1 MEIQS
6 QKSIVNASKE
16 EVYNFLANAANI
28 EALLP
33 SKNIQDFQATASSCS
48 FKVQGGFTISLEQS
62 NLIPNEQIAMKSGEK
77 SPFPFDLTVHI
88 VEEDGKTVG
97 YLLFNGK
104 VNKMMQMM
112 VKKPLT
118 NLFDYMSHKLK
129 EKYAS
134 EAE

>member
-6 QKSIVNASKE
+6 QKVVVNASKE
-16 EVYNFLANAANI
+16 EVFTFLSDAANI

-33 SKNIQDFQATASSCS
+33 AKNIQDFQATPTACS

-62 NLIPNEQIAMKSGEK
+62 NLVPNAQIGMKSGEK

-88 VEEDGKTVG
+88 EEENGETVG
-97 YLLFNGK
+97 YLLFDGK

-112 VKKPLT
+112 VKTPLT
-118 NLFDYMSHKLK
+118 NLFNYMSNKLK
-129 EKYAS
+129 EKYVVV
-134 EAE
+134 

>member
-6 QKSIVNASKE
+6 QKSVVNASKE
-16 EVYNFLANAANI
+16 EVYNFLSNAANI

-33 SKNIQDFQATASSCS
+33 SKNIEDFQATETACS

-62 NLIPNEQIAMKSGEK
+62 NLVPNEQIGMKSGEK
-77 SPFPFDLTVHI
+77 SPFPFELTVHI
-88 VEEDGKTVG
+88 EEENGETVG

-129 EKYAS
+129 EKYLVV
-134 EAE
+134 

>member
-6 QKSIVNASKE
+6 QKVEVNASQE

-33 SKNIQDFQATASSCS
+33 SKNIQDFEATATACS

-62 NLIPNEQIAMKSGEK
+62 NMVPNQQIGMKSGEK

-88 VEEDGKTVG
+88 KEENGTTVG

-104 VNKMMQMM
+104 LNKMMQMM

-129 EKYAS
+129 EHYQ
-134 EAE
+134 